1 MAGSGAAG
9 VALGNWG
16 IGRLA
21 GSPKV
26 TFGAARW
33 SRRVEQVLSRI
44 PGSAEFMAD
53 WREGVT
59 SGRLALWSVQ
69 IDGEPQGG
77 LVWDVEADGAL
88 TVLAMACDGSHGAAV
103 ASEVARVF
111 EGMAKLT
118 GAPRLRFWTRR
129 PGLRRMMQG
138 QGYINRETRCGPMW
152 KLEKETPHGQQQQQ

>member
-1 MAGSGAAG
+1 MACT
-9 VALGNWG
+9 
-16 IGRLA
+16 
-21 GSPKV
+21 PKV

-33 SRRVEQVLSRI
+33 SRRVERVLARV

-53 WREGVT
+53 WRDGVT

-69 IDGEPQGG
+69 IDGEPLGG

-88 TVLAMACDGSHGAAV
+88 TVLAMACDGSPGAAV

-118 GAPRLRFWTRR
+118 GARRLRFWTRR
-129 PGLRRMMQG
+129 PGLRRVMEG
-138 QGYINRETRCGPMW
+138 QGYINRETRPGPMW
-152 KLEKETPHGQQQQQ
+152 KLEKDMRHGQQ